1 MGFKCY
7 FCEERDRVS
16 YFSNWCSECA
26 NLRRMLLIYSPD
38 KCCGILK
45 RTLTRDNKQ
54 IEYKISQEQKALVN
68 KEIEN
73 IDDTDE
79 SYIKKP
85 ETRSSKKKT

>member
-45 RTLTRDNKQ
+45 RTLTRDEKQ
-54 IEYKISQEQKALVN
+54 IDYKISQEQKALVN

>member
-1 MGFKCY
+1 MFSCY
-7 FCEERDRVS
+7 FCEERNRVS

-54 IEYKISQEQKALVN
+54 IEYKISQEQKTLVN